1 MYHLGLMKT
10 PKEDIGR
17 LFTLTIITAFYGLFF
32 AIPLRKYYICKS
44 CPASSPPMT
53 QPFHSEAALG
63 LPFAHCYRIHY
74 PFAA

>member
-10 PKEDIGR
+10 PKADIGR

-44 CPASSPPMT
+44 TTFFNFPRNLIFV
-53 QPFHSEAALG
+53 Q
-63 LPFAHCYRIHY
+63 
-74 PFAA
+74 

>member
-32 AIPLRKYYICKS
+32 AIPLRKYYICKYTL
-44 CPASSPPMT
+44 SSNYVACLDSSVI
-53 QPFHSEAALG
+53 Q
-63 LPFAHCYRIHY
+63 
-74 PFAA
+74 